1 LEKRFSFQA
10 HQRKKKEKRMKQRIA
25 RNLQLKRDMY
35 GGGGEVPPGLLLPLG
50 GELVVVEEAAEKEEE
65 REVVERE
72 VVEREE
78 KEEEGEEEGGKKG
91 GKKEDDADEESS
103 MLSTMTPVWVRCF
116 DPCFKRFGWYTTLFN
131 NSNAVHPTP
140 DFDFFKPKGDWMQKY
155 RAVSPWLYSVDKRG
169 KPIDPSTLASLAPTH
184 PIWPVSERPWCNG
197 VFNSVF
203 FNSVFFNSVF
213 NSVFNGVFNSVFF
226 NSVFFNSVVPSMA

>member
-1 LEKRFSFQA
+1 LERFSFQA

-35 GGGGEVPPGLLLPLG
+35 GGGGDVPPGLLLPLG
-50 GELVVVEEAAEKEEE
+50 GELVVVEEAAEKEKE
-65 REVVERE
+65 REEK
-72 VVEREE
+72 EREE
-78 KEEEGEEEGGKKG
+78 KEEEGEEEQG
-91 GKKEDDADEESS
+91 GKKEGKKEGKKGDTKKDDSDEESS

-184 PIWPVSERPWCNG
+184 PIWPVSERGAMVSLMVSLMVSSMVSSIVSLMVSLIVLSHPWRSIDG
-197 VFNSVF
+197 
-203 FNSVFFNSVF
+203 
-213 NSVFNGVFNSVFF
+213 
-226 NSVFFNSVVPSMA
+226 

>member
-1 LEKRFSFQA
+1 
-10 HQRKKKEKRMKQRIA
+10 
-25 RNLQLKRDMY
+25 MY
-35 GGGGEVPPGLLLPLG
+35 GGGGDVPPGLLLPLG
-50 GELVVVEEAAEKEEE
+50 GELVVVKEAAEKEK
-65 REVVERE
+65 ERE

-78 KEEEGEEEGGKKG
+78 KEEEEGEEQG
-91 GKKEDDADEESS
+91 GKKEGKKEGKKGDTKKDDSDEESS

-184 PIWPVSERPWCNG
+184 PIWPVSERGAMVSLMVSLMASLMVSLMVSSMVSSIVSLMVSLIVLSHPWRSIDG
-197 VFNSVF
+197 
-203 FNSVFFNSVF
+203 
-213 NSVFNGVFNSVFF
+213 
-226 NSVFFNSVVPSMA
+226 